1 MTYPDTV
8 RGALY
13 EAFVDPGKGLAAAKR
28 DYWYERFVS
37 RLEDRGID
45 EVDLKLA
52 FPDPDTIN
60 PFFYLPRF
68 HVELSPHMADSVAG
82 GDVREPTGTLRSVVG
97 RLTPPGTTWF
107 GESNLLQ
114 IRIHGN
120 KPKNAY
126 ENASAVFERWLHD
139 LEERGFT
146 VHKDYEFPRG
156 LRDEIDEA
164 DRRPW

>member
-1 MTYPDTV
+1 LRNEASSETRRV
-8 RGALY
+8 RN
-13 EAFVDPGKGLAAAKR
+13 AAPAHSA
-28 DYWYERFVS
+28 ER
-37 RLEDRGID
+37 RTCI
-45 EVDLKLA
+45 
-52 FPDPDTIN
+52 
-60 PFFYLPRF
+60 
-68 HVELSPHMADSVAG
+68 
-82 GDVREPTGTLRSVVG
+82 VG